1 MPKSTFYNLPIEKQK
16 KVIKAG
22 KKEFSK
28 WNINKASINRII
40 KNAKISKG
48 SFYQYFVDKDEF
60 YWYIVELVIK
70 DNITL
75 YDQLLED
82 NDGDIFLVEEIQLKE
97 LFKLFANE
105 SYQGLIRNV
114 FLYSASKIKQN
125 LYHHDELNFNVMY
138 QIFLSR
144 TNNHYNITS
153 EEDFNAFFDML
164 RTLSHACIIGVVSNA
179 YSENYALEL
188 YNKQIN
194 LIKRGLEN

>member
-114 FLYSASKIKQN
+114 FLYSASKIKQ
-125 LYHHDELNFNVMY
+125 
-138 QIFLSR
+138 I
-144 TNNHYNITS
+144 
-153 EEDFNAFFDML
+153 
-164 RTLSHACIIGVVSNA
+164 
-179 YSENYALEL
+179 
-188 YNKQIN
+188 
-194 LIKRGLEN
+194 